1 MKRTII
7 ATGLA
12 LLVNAFTY
20 AQESDSLAMAGD
32 YQEMTAAADTVQVK
46 KERKKID
53 GVAAVVGDFVIL
65 ESDIEKQYI
74 DMELQGVDVNSISR
88 CEVLGNQMENK
99 LYTHQAIQ
107 DSVVVEDGEVYS
119 YVDNQMSQLTGQL
132 GSMEKV
138 LKFYN
143 KDSEKDLRDEL
154 FEIIKNAQLSM
165 RMQGKVVEEVEITPE
180 EVREWY
186 DALPEDD
193 RPYFGDEVEIA
204 QIVKQPEPSEAEV
217 QKVIDRLKNIK
228 RDVEENG
235 SSFAIKQTLY
245 SEDPGKVQ
253 NGGVYSIKKSSPFVQ
268 EFKDVAFS
276 LKPGEISKPFKTQ
289 FGYHIIYLEKVRGQE
304 RDVRHI
310 LLIPEVSDED
320 LKDAREELEK
330 IREKIIQ
337 GEFTFEQ
344 AAQNFSDQKETKFDG
359 GVLRNPQDMS
369 TRFELTKMDPV
380 LYSQVSPLEGNT
392 ISLPILGETETG
404 GSYYKIIKVNQ
415 RFKAH
420 QADYIQDYVKIKEL
434 ALKEK
439 QLNQI
444 KEWMDEKIKDTYI
457 SISPSYQGC
466 NFSNNWLKK

>member
-1 MKRTII
+1 MKNLFFT
-7 ATGLA
+7 AGMAMVFTLTG
-12 LLVNAFTY
+12 F
-20 AQESDSLAMAGD
+20 AQEADSLSTPETPMVASND
-32 YQEMTAAADTVQVK
+32 TARVV

-74 DMELQGVDVNSISR
+74 DMEMQGVDVNSISR

-107 DSVVVEDGEVYS
+107 DSVVVEDGEVFS
-119 YVDNQMSQLTGQL
+119 YVDNQLSQLTGQL

-138 LKFYN
+138 LNFYN

-154 FEIIKNAQLSM
+154 YEIIKNAQLAM
-165 RMQGKVVEEVEITPE
+165 RMQGKVVEEIEITPE

-186 DALPEDD
+186 DALPEED

-204 QIVKQPEPSEAEV
+204 QITKEPQPSEEEV
-217 QKVIDRLKNIK
+217 QKVIDKLKNIK

-235 SSFAIKQTLY
+235 SSFAIKQTLW
-245 SEDPGKVQ
+245 SDDPGKNA
-253 NGGVYSIKKSSPFVQ
+253 NGGIYSIKKSSPFVQ

-276 LKPGEISKPFKTQ
+276 LKQGQISEPFKTQ
-289 FGYHIIYLEKVRGQE
+289 FGYHIIFLEKIRGQE

-310 LLIPEVSDED
+310 LMMPEVSEDD
-320 LKDAREELEK
+320 LKEAREELEK
-330 IREKIIQ
+330 IRQKIVD
-337 GEFTFEQ
+337 GEFTFEE
-344 AAQNFSDQKETKFDG
+344 AARNFSDQKETKFDG

-380 LYSQVSPLEGNT
+380 LYSQVSPLEGNS
-392 ISLPILGETETG
+392 ISRPIMSQAENG
-404 GSYYKIIKVNQ
+404 GTYYKIIKVNK

-444 KEWMDEKIKDTYI
+444 KEWMEEKIKDTYI
-457 SISPSYQGC
+457 SVSPSYQGC
-466 NFSNNWLKK
+466 DFSNNWLKK

>member
-1 MKRTII
+1 MKKVFF
-7 ATGLA
+7 AAGLMMLVSA
-12 LLVNAFTY
+12 LGY
-20 AQESDSLAMAGD
+20 SQE
-32 YQEMTAAADTVQVK
+32 ADTLAVAEVPPADSVEVI

-74 DMELQGVDVNSISR
+74 DMELQGMDVSNIKR

-107 DSVVVEDGEVYS
+107 DSVEVSDAEVIS
-119 YVDNQMSQLTGQL
+119 YVDNQLAQLTGQL

-138 LKFYN
+138 LNFY
-143 KDSEKDLRDEL
+143 KKESEKDLRDEL

-180 EVREWY
+180 EVRSWY
-186 DALPEDD
+186 EGLPEED

-204 QIVKQPEPSEAEV
+204 QIVKQPEPSEEVV
-217 QKVIDRLKNIK
+217 QKVIDRLKDIK

-235 SSFAIKQTLY
+235 SSFAIKQTLF
-245 SEDPGKVQ
+245 SDDPGKTQ
-253 NGGVYSIKKSSPFVQ
+253 NGGIYSIKKSSGFVQ

-276 LKPGEISKPFKTQ
+276 LKQGEISEPFETQ
-289 FGYHIIYLEKVRGQE
+289 FGYHIIYVERVRGEE

-310 LLIPEVSDED
+310 LLMPEVSED
-320 LKDAREELEK
+320 DLREAREELEEIRQK
-330 IREKIIQ
+330 IMD
-337 GEFTFEQ
+337 GEFTFEE
-344 AAQNFSDQKETKFDG
+344 AAQNFSDEKETKFDG

-392 ISLPILGETETG
+392 ISQPLLGETRNG
-404 GSYYKIIKVNQ
+404 GSFYKIIKVNK

-420 QADYIQDYVKIKEL
+420 RADYIQDYVKIKEL

-439 QLNQI
+439 QLREI
-444 KEWMDEKIKDTYI
+444 GKWMNEKIKDTYI
-457 SISPSYQGC
+457 SVSPSYQDC
-466 NFSNNWLKK
+466 EFSNNWLKK

>member
-1 MKRTII
+1 MKKFCI
-7 ATGLA
+7 AAGL
-12 LLVNAFTY
+12 VICMNTFGFS
-20 AQESDSLAMAGD
+20 QDSLAQA
-32 YQEMTAAADTVQVK
+32 EFTEVAVSSDTTRVV

-65 ESDIEKQYI
+65 ESDIDKQYI
-74 DMELQGVDVNSISR
+74 DMELQGVDVKSIAR

-107 DSVVVEDGEVYS
+107 DSVVVADSEVNS
-119 YVDNQMSQLTGQL
+119 YVDNQVSQLSGQL

-186 DALPEDD
+186 DGLPSED

-204 QIVKQPEPSEAEV
+204 QIIKQPEPSEEEV
-217 QKVIDRLKNIK
+217 QKVIDRLKSIK

-276 LKPGEISKPFKTQ
+276 LKQGAISDPFKTQ

-310 LLIPEVSDED
+310 LLMPEVSDDD
-320 LKDAREELEK
+320 LQEAREELEE
-330 IREKIIQ
+330 IRQKIID
-337 GEFTFEQ
+337 GEFTFEE
-344 AAQNFSDQKETKFDG
+344 AARNFSDQKETKFDG
-359 GVLRNPQDMS
+359 GVLRNPKDMS

-392 ISLPILGETETG
+392 ISRPILGETDNG
-404 GSYYKIIKVNQ
+404 GSYYKIIKVNK

-457 SISPSYQGC
+457 SVSPSYQAC
-466 NFSNNWLKK
+466 DFSNNWLKK

>member
-1 MKRTII
+1 MKRVFI
-7 ATGLA
+7 AAGLA
-12 LLVNAFTY
+12 MFVNTFVSG
-20 AQESDSLAMAGD
+20 QDSDTLAL
-32 YQEMTAAADTVQVK
+32 AASVEETPADTVQVA

-74 DMELQGVDVNSISR
+74 DMEVQGMDISKISR

-107 DSVVVEDGEVYS
+107 DSIVVENAEVNN
-119 YVDNQMSQLTGQL
+119 YVDNQVSQLTGQL

-138 LKFYN
+138 LKFYH
-143 KDSEKDLRDEL
+143 KDSEKDLREEL

-186 DALPEDD
+186 DALPEED

-204 QIVKQPEPSEAEV
+204 QIIKQPEPSEAEI
-217 QKVIDRLKNIK
+217 QKVIDKLNNIK

-235 SSFAIKQTLY
+235 SSFAIKQTLW
-245 SEDPGKVQ
+245 SDDPGKSN
-253 NGGVYSIKKSSPFVQ
+253 NGGIYSIKKSSPFVQ

-276 LKPGEISKPFKTQ
+276 LKQGEISEPFETQ
-289 FGYHIIYLEKVRGQE
+289 FGYHIIYLERIRGQE

-310 LLIPEVSDED
+310 LLMPEVSEAD
-320 LKDAREELEK
+320 LREAREELEEIRQK
-330 IREKIIQ
+330 ITDE
-337 GEFTFEQ
+337 EFTFEE
-344 AAQNFSDQKETKFDG
+344 AARNFSDQKETKFDG

-392 ISLPILGETETG
+392 ISQPLLGETESG
-404 GSYYKIIKVNQ
+404 GSYYKIIKVNK

-444 KEWMDEKIKDTYI
+444 GEWMNEKIKDTYI
-457 SISPSYQGC
+457 SVSPSYKGC
-466 NFSNNWLKK
+466 DFSNNWLKK